1 MRTMVVSVGVEM
13 CRFFGEVAG
22 MGFMSWSL

>member
-1 MRTMVVSVGVEM
+1 VVSVGVET
-13 CRFFGEVAG
+13 CRLLGEDSE